1 MFRWKRTTGDILWIW
16 MNKIDSFGPKHT
28 SCIPLMELPPIST
41 PCATGPL
48 RYPSDY
54 QRAMTVLGRK
64 DWPTLKN
71 RLSCD
76 GADQV
81 VAALNAYV
89 AAFVANQEAI
99 DTHDAFDCQF
109 FPSTDDRK
117 VLEQRWD
124 NIDKLRRACRYAL
137 RDQRLTRY
145 DLMALLVGKENLC
158 FERPDDYSDTDY
170 DVTDE
175 EYPEESECESEW

>member
-1 MFRWKRTTGDILWIW
+1 MDLPQLLTT
-16 MNKIDSFGPKHT
+16 F
-28 SCIPLMELPPIST
+28 T
-41 PCATGPL
+41 PCVSTGSL

-54 QRAMTVLGRK
+54 QRALTVLGRT

-76 GADQV
+76 GADKV
-81 VAALNAYV
+81 LVALNAYV
-89 AAFVANQEAI
+89 AAVVANQEAI
-99 DTHDAFDCQF
+99 ETHDAFDCHA
-109 FPSTDDRK
+109 PSTNDMK
-117 VLEQRWD
+117 VLEKRWD
-124 NIDKLRRACRYAL
+124 TMDKLRRKCRYAL

-145 DLMALLVGKENLC
+145 DLMVLLVGKENLC